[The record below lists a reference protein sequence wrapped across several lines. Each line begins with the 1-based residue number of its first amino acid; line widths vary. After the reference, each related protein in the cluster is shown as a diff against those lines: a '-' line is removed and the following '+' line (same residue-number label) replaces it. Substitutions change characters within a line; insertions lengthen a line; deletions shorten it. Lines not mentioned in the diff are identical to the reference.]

1 MSSYKYSAL
10 DATGKKITGILNAQS
25 EREARQHVK
34 SINLTPLSVNLTNTK
49 RSKVSKINHKDLLF
63 ATRQIA
69 TLLDSGVTLDETLHS
84 IANEVDNKVLSS
96 ALHSVRDEVL
106 QGKRIDTALSS
117 FPNIFD
123 QTFCSL
129 IGAGDAS
136 GNLSSAFN
144 NLADY
149 LEESAQIRQQVITAM
164 TYPALLMLFSIGVVF
179 GLLTFVMPQIVDQFV
194 RAGATLPFLT
204 RALMVIS
211 NYSFLIVGIIW
222 VSILALYLTYQRM
235 NKNIATAIPMHQ
247 MFLKTPLLGNFFL
260 NAEVER
266 FSSIMHLMMKSG
278 LNLDMAMEQAQGI
291 IGNKYIASV
300 IKKSRND
307 LIEGKDFIL
316 SLKAAN
322 IFPSLFIQLLSSG
335 YKSGN
340 LVFMFEKV
348 TQYMKQEIEN
358 KRATV
363 LALLEPLIIIFMGG
377 IILVIVLAILIPIME
392 MNTISLG

>member
-1 MSSYKYSAL
+1 MSSYKYFAL
-10 DATGKKITGILNAQS
+10 DPAGKKTSGIIDAQS
-25 EREARQHVK
+25 EREARQIVK
-34 SINLTPLSVNLTNTK
+34 TMNLTPLKVHLTNNK
-49 RSKVSKINHKDLLF
+49 KSKSAKINYKNLLF
-63 ATRQIA
+63 ATRQIS
-69 TLLDSGVTLDETLHS
+69 TLLDSGVTLDETLQS
-84 IANEVDNKVLSS
+84 IAKEVDNKVLSS

-106 QGKRIDTALSS
+106 QGKRIDVALSS

-129 IGAGDAS
+129 IAAGDAS

-204 RALMVIS
+204 RALMTLS
-211 NYSFLIVGIIW
+211 EHSFLLL
-222 VSILALYLTYQRM
+222 SIMFAAGTTTYLAYKKLNQDPQ
-235 NKNIATAIPMHQ
+235 IAIKIHQ
-247 MFLKTPLLGNFFL
+247 KFLKIPLLGSFFL

-278 LNLDMAMEQAQGI
+278 LNLDMAMEQAQRI
-291 IGNKYIASV
+291 IGNKYIASL
-300 IKKSRND
+300 INQARND

-316 SLKAAN
+316 SLKSAK

-358 KRATV
+358 KRSTV

-377 IILVIVLAILIPIME
+377 MILVIVLAILIPIME